1 MSEEKKELNIN
12 QQLRR
17 NYKKF
22 FVEKTSL
29 VSLLTLL
36 TTACLILA
44 FIAPFSLIITVP
56 LVIIPT
62 FFGFIIENST
72 INLGLGKPSRIFKGF
87 ALYFK
92 DTFMGSFKVI
102 SGLLKALLTYIIA
115 TVVFSIIFHLTI
127 GRADPS
133 YVEIFNKIDLVANN
147 ADLQKIFVEL
157 QQNPTFMF
165 TANLTEV
172 VSFGLSS
179 YMFLHHVFTHS
190 FKINFSLSDKHLIP
204 MYHVNVIHRFSFPKF
219 RKEFYKEYYG
229 SFWLIFSLF
238 IIGYVGGSLLG
249 LSVLARNGLQSGVIG
264 LFFGM
269 ILSIFFLPYLFDTYQ
284 ILFSIE
290 SAHYYETLLNID
302 GSSYLDYKKYLS
314 DKEKDAIKKSIEFAK
329 EFFKEV
335 KKEDKKKE

>member
-29 VSLLTLL
+29 VSLLALF
-36 TTACLILA
+36 TTVCLILA

-56 LVIIPT
+56 LVVIPT

-72 INLGLGKPSRIFKGF
+72 TNLGLGKPSRIFKGF

-133 YVEIFNKIDLVANN
+133 YVEIFSKIDLVANN

-172 VSFGLSS
+172 VSLGLAS
-179 YMFLHHVFTHS
+179 YMFLHHVITHS

-238 IIGYVGGSLLG
+238 IIGYVGGSILG
-249 LSVLARNGLQSGVIG
+249 LSVLARNGLQSGIIG
-264 LFFGM
+264 IFFGM

-290 SAHYYETLLNID
+290 SRHYYETLLNID
-302 GSSYLDYKKYLS
+302 GSSYLNYKKYLD

-329 EFFKEV
+329 EFFKEA
-335 KKEDKKKE
+335 KKEDNKKE